1 MSFPNVYHLR
11 RVADTASKAC
21 FICYKPSSSVL
32 ITPDN
37 KDWFYVCPV
46 HLQDRNFCSPLDN
59 SSGSTA
65 AAEAEARRAR
75 DEALKLEIEKV
86 KKEYEE
92 KQRRKKEKEKQSTE
106 KDEGEGANKDR
117 KGENQNKEEN
127 VDFKKTAEKDLESA
141 SPLQKADTQSEKPA
155 GPRIFAL
162 HKTFYQM
169 RITRQR
175 NIEMARRSAERLE
188 DASLFPS
195 VPKGDIS

>member
-1 MSFPNVYHLR
+1 MSFPNVYHHR

-37 KDWFYVCPV
+37 KDWFYVCPA

-59 SSGSTA
+59 NSGGTA
-65 AAEAEARRAR
+65 TAEAEARRAR
-75 DEALKLEIEKV
+75 DEALKREIEKV

-92 KQRRKKEKEKQSTE
+92 KQRRKKEKEKE
-106 KDEGEGANKDR
+106 KEGNQEGEGEEANKD
-117 KGENQNKEEN
+117 KKDKKDNDKEED
-127 VDFKKTAEKDLESA
+127 VDFKKAAEKNLE
-141 SPLQKADTQSEKPA
+141 KAGTQSEKPA

-175 NIEMARRSAERLE
+175 NIEMARRNAERLK
-188 DASLFPS
+188 DGSLFPS